1 MTPIATVSV
10 SAIKVKIAA
19 PMKWPISGTKPQT
32 KMMMPIAIGDGSPSA
47 NPKRVM
53 KSAARNEIRI
63 WLPTKA
69 PTRAMMASVRDAT
82 RGLRLAGTNFKPSSV
97 ACGKDVMK

>member
-1 MTPIATVSV
+1 MIPIEMDSV
-10 SAIKVKIAA
+10 NAIKVKIAE
-19 PMKWPISGTKPQT
+19 PMKWPIRGTSPQT
-32 KMMMPIAIGDGSPSA
+32 KMMMPIAIGEGRPSA
-47 NPKRVM
+47 KPKRVI

-69 PTRAMMASVRDAT
+69 PTRAMMASVSEAT